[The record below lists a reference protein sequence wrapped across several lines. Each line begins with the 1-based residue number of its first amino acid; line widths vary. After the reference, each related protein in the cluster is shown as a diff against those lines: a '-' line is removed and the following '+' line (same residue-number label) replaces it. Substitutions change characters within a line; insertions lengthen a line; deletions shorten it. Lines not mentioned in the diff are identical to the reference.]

1 MIDALKIVTALTA
14 AALMARAAAAKGPDR
29 PSEPPAG
36 DSKVFPYPVHT
47 RTLANGFKVVAV
59 PYDSP
64 GIVAFW
70 IVVRAGSRDEVEP
83 GRSGFAHFFEHMMFR
98 GTARYSREKY
108 NEVLKGL
115 GADHNAFTNDDMTAY
130 HILAPSSS
138 LETLMTIEAD
148 RFMNLKYSAEDFKK
162 EAGAVLGEYN
172 KNAANPFRK
181 LDEAIR
187 EAAFARHTYRHTTMG
202 FLKDI
207 QEMPNQYDFSRV
219 FFERFYRPEY
229 CTLLVVGDVEPEALA
244 TLAQK
249 HFGEWKRGAF
259 VSKVEAEPAQKQEK
273 RIDVAWPVATLT
285 HLYAGYHAPAFSAS
299 APDLPAL
306 DLLAQIVFSESAPLY
321 QKLVVDEQVVDFL
334 GGGAADH
341 RDPFLFTWVARVKK
355 EDQVARVEKE
365 VTAAL
370 EALGRDL
377 VPAERLDQVR
387 AHMTYSFAM
396 QLDTPSS
403 VAQSLAHYLS
413 MTGDAESVNRLY
425 ALYRTVTPEQIRDVA
440 RRTFAP
446 QGRTLV
452 TLRQKAGS

>member
-1 MIDALKIVTALTA
+1 V
-14 AALMARAAAAKGPDR
+14 
-29 PSEPPAG
+29 
-36 DSKVFPYPVHT
+36 
-47 RTLANGFKVVAV
+47 
-59 PYDSP
+59 
-64 GIVAFW
+64 
-70 IVVRAGSRDEVEP
+70 
-83 GRSGFAHFFEHMMFR
+83 
-98 GTARYSREKY
+98 
-108 NEVLKGL
+108 
-115 GADHNAFTNDDMTAY
+115 
-130 HILAPSSS
+130 
-138 LETLMTIEAD
+138 
-148 RFMNLKYSAEDFKK
+148 
-162 EAGAVLGEYN
+162 
-172 KNAANPFRK
+172 
-181 LDEAIR
+181 
-187 EAAFARHTYRHTTMG
+187 
-202 FLKDI
+202 
-207 QEMPNQYDFSRV
+207 
-219 FFERFYRPEY
+219 
-229 CTLLVVGDVEPEALA
+229 
-244 TLAQK
+244 
-249 HFGEWKRGAF
+249 
-259 VSKVEAEPAQKQEK
+259 
-273 RIDVAWPVATLT
+273 
-285 HLYAGYHAPAFSAS
+285 
-299 APDLPAL
+299 DL
-306 DLLAQIVFSESAPLY
+306 
-321 QKLVVDEQVVDFL
+321 L